1 MSVANQLYQL
11 QEVDLELESNEQA
24 VKQITRQ
31 LGDNEAVVKA
41 QEELA
46 SERVE
51 LEKLTHQQ
59 HSVEWEVEDITGKF
73 TTVEE
78 QLYSGRVRN
87 PKELTDLQHETEI
100 LKTNRAKLEE
110 KALEAMEQVETAT
123 ETVSELDRALKKQET
138 EWQSNQGRLS
148 ADLER
153 HKGLITDLEQKRQL
167 ITADIDAPTIELYQG
182 VKKQR
187 GTAVAKVEQGICIGC
202 RISLSVSEFQRA
214 RTGNL
219 VRCSSCGRILF
230 VA

>member
-110 KALEAMEQVETAT
+110 KAL
-123 ETVSELDRALKKQET
+123 
-138 EWQSNQGRLS
+138 
-148 ADLER
+148 
-153 HKGLITDLEQKRQL
+153 
-167 ITADIDAPTIELYQG
+167 
-182 VKKQR
+182 
-187 GTAVAKVEQGICIGC
+187 
-202 RISLSVSEFQRA
+202 
-214 RTGNL
+214 
-219 VRCSSCGRILF
+219 
-230 VA
+230 